1 MAYGDLTTLAN
12 VKAWLGMSQDADN
25 MVIARLITSASLM
38 LGQYANRNFMSASY
52 TINVDGT
59 GGAVLMLRQYPVTA
73 VASVS
78 INGLALPV
86 STGPG
91 VAGYRF
97 TQSRVIVDGY
107 RFTKGNANI
116 VVAYTGGFTTVP
128 PDLEQAAIEL
138 IALRYKER
146 DRIGH
151 TSKTLAGETVGFFIG
166 DMPASVKTLM
176 AQYRTVATM

>member
-12 VKAWLGMSQDADN
+12 VKAWLGLSQDADN
-25 MVIARLITSASLM
+25 AILARLITGVSLA
-38 LGQYANRNFMSASY
+38 LSQYANRNFMSASY
-52 TINVDGT
+52 TINVDGP
-59 GGAVLMLRQYPVTA
+59 GGTTLMLRQYPVTA

-78 INGLALPV
+78 IDGLALPV
-86 STGPG
+86 SSGVG

-97 TQSRVIVDGY
+97 TQSRLIVEGY
-107 RFTKGNANI
+107 RFTKGNAN
-116 VVAYTGGFTTVP
+116 VAVAYTGGFTTVP

-138 IALRYKER
+138 LALRYKER
-146 DRIGH
+146 ERIGH